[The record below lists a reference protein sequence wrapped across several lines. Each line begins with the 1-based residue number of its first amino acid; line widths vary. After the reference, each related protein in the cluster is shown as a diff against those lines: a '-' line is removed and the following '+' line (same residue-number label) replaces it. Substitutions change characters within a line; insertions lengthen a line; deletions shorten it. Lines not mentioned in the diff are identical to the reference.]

1 MESGQPPAPPVQP
14 PSLPPTATW
23 GVGSVDLR
31 VGRRLLWVGNA
42 AYPMQNITRV
52 YTVTIMPRRQEAV
65 VRFLTRAAITAAVAI
80 ALTLL
85 ASLPAVLASAIG
97 AGDGG
102 FGLILF
108 VWLVGF
114 GAGIY
119 CLVDMIS
126 VLSASPRY
134 VLAIETSGLS
144 TALVT
149 SSNPSQ
155 LPQLVGYIV
164 HAIENPQTEFQVKV
178 ETLAINPS
186 NYYFGDNVNMYGGTG
201 NVGMAA

>member
-1 MESGQPPAPPVQP
+1 M
-14 PSLPPTATW
+14 
-23 GVGSVDLR
+23 
-31 VGRRLLWVGNA
+31 
-42 AYPMQNITRV
+42 
-52 YTVTIMPRRQEAV
+52 
-65 VRFLTRAAITAAVAI
+65 RFLMRVAITAAVVI

-119 CLVDMIS
+119 YLVEMIS
-126 VLSASPRY
+126 VLSATPRY

-149 SSNPSQ
+149 SSNPTQ
-155 LPQLVGYIV
+155 LPQLVSYIV